1 MKLHL
6 GCGQRYL
13 KGYVNIDY
21 PPSEHTVMET
31 LVADRYE
38 NILELYFEPG
48 SIEEV
53 RLHHV
58 FEHFSRPQVCALLS
72 IWHSWLKEGGILHI
86 EVPDFERTAKA
97 ALSRFKSPKLRFVA
111 LRHLFGSHE
120 AHWAVHYEGYS
131 FRILTQLLK
140 NFGFAIKEK
149 KRNAWRGTYNIEVIA
164 AKQGK
169 TLSPVELEERAK
181 KWMTNFMVDDSSSE
195 KLLLEAWMNKYREVI
210 GSSKPK

>member
-38 NILELYFEPG
+38 NILELYFEAG
-48 SIEEV
+48 SIDEV

-58 FEHFSRPQVCALLS
+58 FEHFSRPQACALLS
-72 IWHSWLKEGGILHI
+72 NWHVWLKEGGILDI
-86 EVPDFERTAKA
+86 EVPDFERTGRA
-97 ALSRFKSPKLRFVA
+97 ALSRLKSSKARFVA

-164 AKQGK
+164 AKRGK
-169 TLSPVELEERAK
+169 TLTPVELEARARN
-181 KWMTNFMVDDSSSE
+181 WMTNFMVDDSSSE
-195 KLLLEAWMNKYREVI
+195 KLLLETWMNKYREVI
-210 GSSKPK
+210 GLSKPK